1 MGRKSKKAL
10 ARIMALLMA
19 FALLPFDLWGTAN
32 MVIAEETSEAYTE
45 EAASTEDDAAV
56 TEDITDT
63 QDEGTDDA
71 LADDVVAKEHESSD
85 AAFTEEIT
93 DIESVEEDSAFS
105 GEVETSEETKEVEVQ
120 EEEKPST
127 EIVNKVQV
135 MYVHNF
141 TTDGHESDD
150 FFNISGKK
158 QGSPISF
165 TYVDKN
171 NKELTLEAALK
182 MESATSISFNAMN
195 AGTLVLVHPT
205 SFTKSTKVD
214 GNKKTAVEGIIEV
227 PLDAG
232 THTITKGDTTD
243 LYYIA
248 FITEAAE
255 AKEKAAKPTA
265 DPVSGEIE
273 IGGKITLSCATPD
286 ATIYYTT
293 DGNEPKDNAS
303 KNTYSN
309 EITIESNMVTS
320 DNKITIKAY
329 AEKEGYDDSDTETFE
344 YTVVTTGKP
353 QVNVSTDSEDIDSVK
368 TVGDI
373 YFVNESGKE
382 VAAVKLKVQKVTVS
396 EVDANVKAEAEKL
409 KKEGGEILYYDFSLV
424 NAENENEI
432 VSIAEGSTGK
442 ISIKMPYSVKSGTS
456 KRNEIIVL
464 HNTNKVEVTKE
475 SDGFSFSADS
485 FSPYTVVINPANAV
499 QLSITRSAGYEEGAY
514 AEWEAVDG
522 ADGYMAYAAPAGGK
536 FKRIDDELI
545 REYSD
550 HWRVD
555 TVGLAKGTYYIKV
568 DAVTLETKGAET
580 TATVIATNTT
590 DALKVTNYDRSGFAF
605 SSKSP
610 LGTGSGAYND
620 DGTLK
625 DGAQVIYVTAE
636 TAKTV
641 TATVNNTTCT
651 GLQAILAA
659 KEKKGTSGDILDIRI
674 IGCVTRAD
682 LDSIGSSEE
691 GLQVKGNKAY
701 ENMNITIEGIGEDA
715 AVKDFGFLIRN
726 CGNVELRNF
735 GILAFMDDGVSMD
748 TGNCNI
754 WVHDLDI
761 FYGATGGDSDQAKGD
776 GSVDIKAGSTYITV
790 AYNHFWDSGKSS
802 LCGMKSDIGKEFM
815 VTYHH
820 NWFDHSDSRHPRI
833 RSGTI
838 HIYNNYFDGNSKY
851 GVGVTTGSSAFVDS
865 NYFRNCK
872 YPMLSS
878 KQGTDAVGEGTFSG
892 EDGGMIKA
900 YNNIISGA
908 QRLVYANAAYG
919 SNAADST
926 QFDAYI
932 ASERNQQVPE
942 SYVTVAGGTK
952 YNNFDTSSSYDL
964 GVKQEYIDTP
974 ENVPT
979 VVMAKAG
986 RLNGGDFKW
995 EFNNATEDTNS
1006 GVIKEL
1012 KDAVVNYKTSVKN
1025 ISGGVVGD
1033 VTVVDGENSNAPS
1046 GSSVSAP
1053 TANKNSGEV
1062 EKGTE
1067 IILSAA
1073 NDAEIYYTLNGLDPT
1088 KDSESYTTPIVID
1101 KDTMIKAIAVVGNS
1115 ESSVSTFHYTVQGE
1129 HIPDPGPNPPGG
1141 DDTEEKAEIY
1151 EFNPEL
1157 IGFELKDTETDS
1169 KGNVKQIYKLPIAD
1183 TKYGTNDYFTI
1194 GNTSEKYGKIAK
1206 TSTSGGTT
1214 KAPTPS
1220 KSSVTEYTVRYQF
1233 GGAVDTADASKAIRF
1248 KNENKAKVYVA
1259 AYRINDEAR
1268 NLYLDT
1274 NENVKTLS
1282 RTVTE
1287 YTFED
1292 VEPGT
1297 HGIYAKDGD
1306 IAILYVIVEEFVP
1319 NESGDDVTVKAPTA
1333 KPVSGTEFP
1342 VGGGTV
1348 ELDSATEDAK
1358 IYYTKDGTTPTKAS
1372 AECTSPIAVDKTM
1385 TIKAIAVVNGKS
1397 SEVAIFEYKVT
1408 QDITPP
1414 AENQVGMPEANY
1426 PTKTT
1431 VKKGTEITLTCVP
1444 ADAEIHYTLG
1454 GAVPTK
1460 DSDLYTKSIVIHE
1473 DTIIKAIAIKE
1484 GYKDSE
1490 MATFEYTVAK
1500 DEDVKQVAEPR
1511 ANIASGTAVQ
1521 KGTVITLT
1529 ADPADA
1535 EIRYTLNETTPTQN
1549 SILYTK
1555 PIEIN
1560 EDTTIKAFAAKQGY
1574 ISSAVV
1580 TFVYTVIEDDPTIP
1594 EGSGLRVVLKN
1605 KETYTYTGS
1614 AIKPEIL
1621 VYNNNDKLV
1630 EGTDYTVQYKN
1641 NINASTDAASNKKP
1655 QIIVRGRKNLTG
1667 SVYTTFEIEKKDIRD
1682 NSKGAGAVEVS
1693 GITGDGELLVVENTK
1708 VSPALYYG
1716 GVKLSG
1722 KYFSVSKTG
1731 KYTLGDT
1738 GSEIVITGKDN
1749 FEGELKYKVKVIS
1762 KGSLKKFT
1770 VSFKNPNYI
1779 YNGQSQI
1786 FELAEG
1792 DVKDSSKTETNGAS
1806 LKKGIDYTVVYQK
1819 DTTNAGNIKF
1829 TVVGLG
1835 YYTGAITKSYTI
1847 KPNAVNAGMKITGVS
1862 GRPYPYMGTGVTVPN
1877 VKVSYNDMPLEEGR
1891 DYKLI
1896 YSGNKK
1902 VGTAK
1907 VTASFIG
1914 NYKGSAS
1921 VSKFFTIGANVLT
1934 DGAAGLKITVADMV
1948 YKKPGTYKSVPHV
1961 SVNGIEIKAT
1971 NFIVKYYTDETL
1983 EKEVSSR
1990 NKIIL
1995 SDKDAYKTVY
2005 MKITGKDRGNYQGTE
2020 LTASY
2025 KVCQRTLGDFYDLSK
2040 ARLIVYTNWSDSAL
2054 RTNRIEHTG
2063 SAVEPGVAIEFRQD
2077 GAKIDLTPTE
2087 VKQLI
2092 DSGKLTIQYVNN
2104 VNRGRATIVVNGD
2117 GATYVGGK
2125 KVTFNIITRNI
2136 KNTDILDD
2144 LFTNAVEKCNIRY
2157 LLQNP

>member
-754 WVHDLDI
+754 
-761 FYGATGGDSDQAKGD
+761 
-776 GSVDIKAGSTYITV
+776 
-790 AYNHFWDSGKSS
+790 
-802 LCGMKSDIGKEFM
+802 
-815 VTYHH
+815 
-820 NWFDHSDSRHPRI
+820 
-833 RSGTI
+833 
-838 HIYNNYFDGNSKY
+838 
-851 GVGVTTGSSAFVDS
+851 
-865 NYFRNCK
+865 
-872 YPMLSS
+872 
-878 KQGTDAVGEGTFSG
+878 
-892 EDGGMIKA
+892 
-900 YNNIISGA
+900 
-908 QRLVYANAAYG
+908 
-919 SNAADST
+919 
-926 QFDAYI
+926 
-932 ASERNQQVPE
+932 
-942 SYVTVAGGTK
+942 
-952 YNNFDTSSSYDL
+952 
-964 GVKQEYIDTP
+964 
-974 ENVPT
+974 
-979 VVMAKAG
+979 
-986 RLNGGDFKW
+986 
-995 EFNNATEDTNS
+995 
-1006 GVIKEL
+1006 
-1012 KDAVVNYKTSVKN
+1012 
-1025 ISGGVVGD
+1025 
-1033 VTVVDGENSNAPS
+1033 
-1046 GSSVSAP
+1046 
-1053 TANKNSGEV
+1053 
-1062 EKGTE
+1062 
-1067 IILSAA
+1067 
-1073 NDAEIYYTLNGLDPT
+1073 
-1088 KDSESYTTPIVID
+1088 
-1101 KDTMIKAIAVVGNS
+1101 
-1115 ESSVSTFHYTVQGE
+1115 
-1129 HIPDPGPNPPGG
+1129 
-1141 DDTEEKAEIY
+1141 
-1151 EFNPEL
+1151 
-1157 IGFELKDTETDS
+1157 
-1169 KGNVKQIYKLPIAD
+1169 
-1183 TKYGTNDYFTI
+1183 
-1194 GNTSEKYGKIAK
+1194 
-1206 TSTSGGTT
+1206 
-1214 KAPTPS
+1214 
-1220 KSSVTEYTVRYQF
+1220 
-1233 GGAVDTADASKAIRF
+1233 
-1248 KNENKAKVYVA
+1248 
-1259 AYRINDEAR
+1259 
-1268 NLYLDT
+1268 
-1274 NENVKTLS
+1274 
-1282 RTVTE
+1282 
-1287 YTFED
+1287 
-1292 VEPGT
+1292 
-1297 HGIYAKDGD
+1297 
-1306 IAILYVIVEEFVP
+1306 
-1319 NESGDDVTVKAPTA
+1319 
-1333 KPVSGTEFP
+1333 
-1342 VGGGTV
+1342 
-1348 ELDSATEDAK
+1348 
-1358 IYYTKDGTTPTKAS
+1358 
-1372 AECTSPIAVDKTM
+1372 
-1385 TIKAIAVVNGKS
+1385 
-1397 SEVAIFEYKVT
+1397 
-1408 QDITPP
+1408 
-1414 AENQVGMPEANY
+1414 
-1426 PTKTT
+1426 
-1431 VKKGTEITLTCVP
+1431 
-1444 ADAEIHYTLG
+1444 
-1454 GAVPTK
+1454 
-1460 DSDLYTKSIVIHE
+1460 
-1473 DTIIKAIAIKE
+1473 
-1484 GYKDSE
+1484 
-1490 MATFEYTVAK
+1490 
-1500 DEDVKQVAEPR
+1500 
-1511 ANIASGTAVQ
+1511 
-1521 KGTVITLT
+1521 
-1529 ADPADA
+1529 
-1535 EIRYTLNETTPTQN
+1535 
-1549 SILYTK
+1549 
-1555 PIEIN
+1555 
-1560 EDTTIKAFAAKQGY
+1560 
-1574 ISSAVV
+1574 
-1580 TFVYTVIEDDPTIP
+1580 
-1594 EGSGLRVVLKN
+1594 
-1605 KETYTYTGS
+1605 
-1614 AIKPEIL
+1614 
-1621 VYNNNDKLV
+1621 
-1630 EGTDYTVQYKN
+1630 
-1641 NINASTDAASNKKP
+1641 
-1655 QIIVRGRKNLTG
+1655 
-1667 SVYTTFEIEKKDIRD
+1667 
-1682 NSKGAGAVEVS
+1682 
-1693 GITGDGELLVVENTK
+1693 
-1708 VSPALYYG
+1708 
-1716 GVKLSG
+1716 
-1722 KYFSVSKTG
+1722 
-1731 KYTLGDT
+1731 
-1738 GSEIVITGKDN
+1738 
-1749 FEGELKYKVKVIS
+1749 
-1762 KGSLKKFT
+1762 
-1770 VSFKNPNYI
+1770 
-1779 YNGQSQI
+1779 
-1786 FELAEG
+1786 
-1792 DVKDSSKTETNGAS
+1792 
-1806 LKKGIDYTVVYQK
+1806 
-1819 DTTNAGNIKF
+1819 
-1829 TVVGLG
+1829 
-1835 YYTGAITKSYTI
+1835 
-1847 KPNAVNAGMKITGVS
+1847 
-1862 GRPYPYMGTGVTVPN
+1862 
-1877 VKVSYNDMPLEEGR
+1877 
-1891 DYKLI
+1891 
-1896 YSGNKK
+1896 
-1902 VGTAK
+1902 
-1907 VTASFIG
+1907 
-1914 NYKGSAS
+1914 
-1921 VSKFFTIGANVLT
+1921 
-1934 DGAAGLKITVADMV
+1934 
-1948 YKKPGTYKSVPHV
+1948 
-1961 SVNGIEIKAT
+1961 
-1971 NFIVKYYTDETL
+1971 
-1983 EKEVSSR
+1983 
-1990 NKIIL
+1990 
-1995 SDKDAYKTVY
+1995 
-2005 MKITGKDRGNYQGTE
+2005 
-2020 LTASY
+2020 
-2025 KVCQRTLGDFYDLSK
+2025 
-2040 ARLIVYTNWSDSAL
+2040 
-2054 RTNRIEHTG
+2054 
-2063 SAVEPGVAIEFRQD
+2063 
-2077 GAKIDLTPTE
+2077 
-2087 VKQLI
+2087 
-2092 DSGKLTIQYVNN
+2092 
-2104 VNRGRATIVVNGD
+2104 
-2117 GATYVGGK
+2117 
-2125 KVTFNIITRNI
+2125 
-2136 KNTDILDD
+2136 
-2144 LFTNAVEKCNIRY
+2144 
-2157 LLQNP
+2157 